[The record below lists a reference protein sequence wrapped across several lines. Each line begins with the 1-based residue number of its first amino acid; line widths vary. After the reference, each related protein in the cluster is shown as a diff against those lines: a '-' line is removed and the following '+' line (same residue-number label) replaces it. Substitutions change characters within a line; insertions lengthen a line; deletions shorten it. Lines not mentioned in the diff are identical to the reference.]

1 MCLNQDYRVWRSI
14 VRKFDRYILSQ
25 LMVMFGF
32 FALVLVSVYWVNNT
46 VKVFDRLI
54 SDGHSAAVVLEF
66 TVLTLPNVV
75 RSVLPI
81 AAFGAAVYVT
91 NRLASES
98 ELTVMQA
105 TGFSPWRLAWPV
117 LVFGVITATMMSLM
131 THTLVPVSLQQLRDR
146 ETDIAKDLYARLL
159 RPGTFLHPAKGI
171 TLYIRD
177 ISDDGRLSDIFVSDQ
192 RNPEVSN
199 IYTAKTAY
207 LMRDTLGTKL
217 AMVNGLVQVLS
228 TENQL
233 LSTTSFDDLSY
244 DISAL
249 IKTRTDKTRNIK
261 QIPTGELLRWPD
273 QIAEQTNVSLGR
285 VLQEVHGRF
294 QQPLLCL
301 VAALI
306 AFATQLTAGFSRFVI
321 GRQIVFA
328 IALLVVIKLTE
339 SVMIDPVRANPNLW
353 PLIYAPTLVGF
364 LLTLGCLSYVAH
376 PPFRRVAKAA
386 HR

>member
-1 MCLNQDYRVWRSI
+1 MCPNQDYRVWRSI

-306 AFATQLTAGFSRFVI
+306 GFATLLTAGFSRFGI

-328 IALLVVIKLTE
+328 IALLVLIKLTE

>member
-1 MCLNQDYRVWRSI
+1 MCPNQDYRVWRTI

-306 AFATQLTAGFSRFVI
+306 GFATLLTAGFSRFGI

-328 IALLVVIKLTE
+328 IALLVLIKLTE